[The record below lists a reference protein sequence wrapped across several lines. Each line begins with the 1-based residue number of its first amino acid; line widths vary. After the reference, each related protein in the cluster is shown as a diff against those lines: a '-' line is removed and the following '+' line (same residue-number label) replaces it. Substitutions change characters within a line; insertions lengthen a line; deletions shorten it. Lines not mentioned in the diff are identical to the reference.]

1 MLLNKPSFWDKKKSF
16 ASYVLFPI
24 SLIVLLVNFLK
35 RNFTKIKKFN
45 IPVICVGNIYL
56 GGTGKTPASI
66 LIARELNQLKR
77 NPVILKKF
85 YRTHKD
91 EHELI
96 KSNFKNLILC
106 PKRVEGIQ
114 AAEREKY
121 DSVILDDGFQDHKIK
136 KDLNIICFN
145 QEQLLGNGMIL
156 PAGPLRESLKALE
169 HAHVILINGEKNNIF
184 EDRLLKINENL
195 KFFYSYYKPIDVDN
209 FKNKRFFA
217 LAGIGNPE
225 NFFKLLNKN
234 NLKIEKKISFP
245 DHYRFSKKIIFN
257 IIEEAEKNNC
267 EIIMTEKDFFKI
279 KDFKLK
285 NINYLKV
292 SLEIERKDSL
302 IRILNKLYDKNY

>member
-16 ASYVLFPI
+16 ASYVLFPL
-24 SLIVLLVNFLK
+24 SLFVLLVNFLK
-35 RNFTKIKKFN
+35 KNFTIIKKFN
-45 IPVICVGNIYL
+45 VPIICVGNIYL

-85 YRTHKD
+85 YKTHKD

-106 PKRVEGIQ
+106 SKRVKGIQ
-114 AAEREKY
+114 EAERCNY

-136 KDLNIICFN
+136 KDFNIICFN
-145 QEQLLGNGMIL
+145 QEQLVGNGMIL
-156 PAGPLRESLKALE
+156 PAGPLRESLKALK
-169 HAHVILINGEKNNIF
+169 HADVILINGEKNSVF
-184 EDRLLKINENL
+184 EDKILKINENI
-195 KFFYSYYKPIDVDN
+195 KFCYSNYKPINIDGLR
-209 FKNKRFFA
+209 NKRLFA

-225 NFFKLLNKN
+225 NFFKLLDKY
-234 NLKIEKKISFP
+234 NLKIDKKMSFP
-245 DHYRFSKKIIFN
+245 DHYRFSKENICN
-257 IIEEAEKNNC
+257 IIEEAKKNKC

-279 KDFKLK
+279 KDFKLQ

-292 SLEIERKDSL
+292 SLEIERKDNL
-302 IRILNKLYDKNY
+302 IKILNKLYDKNC

>member
-1 MLLNKPSFWDKKKSF
+1 
-16 ASYVLFPI
+16 
-24 SLIVLLVNFLK
+24 
-35 RNFTKIKKFN
+35 
-45 IPVICVGNIYL
+45 
-56 GGTGKTPASI
+56 
-66 LIARELNQLKR
+66 
-77 NPVILKKF
+77 
-85 YRTHKD
+85 
-91 EHELI
+91 
-96 KSNFKNLILC
+96 
-106 PKRVEGIQ
+106 
-114 AAEREKY
+114 
-121 DSVILDDGFQDHKIK
+121 
-136 KDLNIICFN
+136 
-145 QEQLLGNGMIL
+145 
-156 PAGPLRESLKALE
+156 
-169 HAHVILINGEKNNIF
+169 
-184 EDRLLKINENL
+184 
-195 KFFYSYYKPIDVDN
+195 
-209 FKNKRFFA
+209 